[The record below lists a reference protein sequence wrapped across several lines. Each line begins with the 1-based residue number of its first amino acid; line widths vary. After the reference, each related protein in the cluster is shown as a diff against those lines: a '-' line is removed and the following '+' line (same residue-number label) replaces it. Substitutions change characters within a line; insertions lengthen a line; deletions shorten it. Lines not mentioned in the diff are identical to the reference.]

1 MLKKIVM
8 VITMTMVMMLMLI
21 WGDDNSDNDGMTVY
35 FLLFLLSYFSCR
47 QSSTLAGTSGILKN
61 KYREWMNFLRNL

>member
-1 MLKKIVM
+1 MTIVM

-21 WGDDNSDNDGMTVY
+21 WGDENSDNDSMTVY
-35 FLLFLLSYFSCR
+35 ILLFLLSSFSCH

-61 KYREWMNFLRNL
+61 KYREWMNFLRDL